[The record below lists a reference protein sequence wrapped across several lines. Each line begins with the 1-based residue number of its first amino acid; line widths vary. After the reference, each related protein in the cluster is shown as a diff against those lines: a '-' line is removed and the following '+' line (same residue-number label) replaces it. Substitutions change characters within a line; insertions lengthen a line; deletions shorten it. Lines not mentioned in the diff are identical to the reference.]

1 MLTENIL
8 SSSDIEFN
16 ETLEQT
22 YNIYGTFR
30 KKKDKSDTWEHKY
43 GKIDNKFRII
53 DLRDTQKIK
62 KQKDQRKVIT
72 GQAVTSYD
80 KGDLI
85 EISNILNI
93 SVKPGFDKEQLGINI
108 KQFLIEN
115 NRVLK

>member
-1 MLTENIL
+1 MLLHFQPLVEEDQNP
-8 SSSDIEFN
+8 
-16 ETLEQT
+16 
-22 YNIYGTFR
+22 
-30 KKKDKSDTWEHKY
+30 KSK
-43 GKIDNKFRII
+43 
-53 DLRDTQKIK
+53 TQKIK